1 VSEKK
6 ITLLDAWR
14 ECERNI
20 VPTDT
25 DQITRSKMRFLFYT
39 GALEV
44 IDRLVETDKADSVK
58 LSDLLELMHEAQD
71 MANEIARV
79 SRP

>member
-1 VSEKK
+1 MSEKK

-39 GALEV
+39 GALTV
-44 IDRLVETDKADSVK
+44 SDRLIDADGA
-58 LSDLLELMHEAQD
+58 LDLLELHRELNNLAT
-71 MANEIARV
+71 EIAHKH
-79 SRP
+79 PL